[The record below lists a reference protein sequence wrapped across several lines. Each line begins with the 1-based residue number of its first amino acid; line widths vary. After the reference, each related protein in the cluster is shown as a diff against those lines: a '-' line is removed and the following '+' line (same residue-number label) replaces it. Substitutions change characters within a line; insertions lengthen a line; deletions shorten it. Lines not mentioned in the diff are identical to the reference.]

1 MGLLSDN
8 PLRLGC
14 TQWSDPAWHGSL
26 YEQGSDADQR
36 LVQYCRVF
44 GAVEGNTTFYS
55 LPSAERVARWADL
68 MPAYFRFCAK
78 LPRDVSHASRLDA
91 NSTELRDFFR
101 RMAPLEQR
109 LGPIW
114 LQLPQRFGPLNLTEL
129 LVFLSGLPSEYEYAV
144 EVRHLDFFRKDTI
157 EQQLN
162 RQLHERGVERI
173 IFDTR
178 ALFASADQSAATLE
192 AQERKPRLPV
202 HALALSSQPAVRFV
216 GGMDNTANLQ
226 ALQPWLGKCAEWL
239 SQGLRPL
246 VFMHTPDNRL
256 APQLARSFY
265 RQLQECVPSLP
276 AMPHWPGELEAAQL
290 PQQVGL
296 F

>member
-1 MGLLSDN
+1 MALLSDN

-14 TQWSDPAWHGSL
+14 TQWSDPTWHGSL

-36 LVQYCRVF
+36 LAQYCRVF

-55 LPSAERVARWADL
+55 LPGAERVARWAEL
-68 MPAYFRFCAK
+68 MPADFRFCAK
-78 LPRDVSHASRLDA
+78 LPREVSHAARLDA
-91 NSTELRDFFR
+91 NSAELRDFFT

-114 LQLPQRFGPLNLTEL
+114 LQLPQRFAPSSLNEL
-129 LVFLSGLPSEYEYAV
+129 MAFLDGLPSDYDYSV
-144 EVRHLDFFRKDTI
+144 EVRHLDFFRKDAI

-162 RQLHERGVERI
+162 RQLHQRGIERI
-173 IFDTR
+173 MFDTR
-178 ALFASADQSAATLE
+178 ALFASTDQSSATLE

-202 HALALSSQPAVRFV
+202 HAIALSSQPAVRFV
-216 GGMDNTANLQ
+216 GGMDNVANLQ

-239 SQGLRPL
+239 NQGHRPL
-246 VFMHTPDNRL
+246 IFMHTPDNRL
-256 APQLARSFY
+256 APQLARDFY
-265 RQLQECVPSLP
+265 RQLQERVPGLP
-276 AMPHWPGELEAAQL
+276 AMPQWPGELEAAQQ